1 MILRDTEK
9 SDCYWFT
16 TAVSINLKSEYNRY
30 YTEDGEGHKIRNK
43 DILLYYI
50 YIDGKKKTSGDSP
63 LRFLTECGSVGF
75 LEIAEDG

>member
-9 SDCYWFT
+9 RDCYSFT

-50 YIDGKKKTSGDSP
+50 YIYGKKNNGDSL

-75 LEIAEDG
+75 LEKAEDG